1 MTCSWRTST
10 LMRWSADSRP
20 ELDLCGK
27 FMLLLQKT
35 TVLSIQLME
44 FSKIRLTV
52 MQCAVS
58 LVSFRAQSPPVFFSS
73 FFFSVVT
80 SETPLFWLGFLP
92 QASVSLL
99 GFDCTRVAWLSVF
112 LHLLAE
118 KQSLLSPVIFS
129 HRLRPNLGLN
139 PYLNWD
145 CGIDWQRLSP
155 TAAWIRTVAL
165 F

>member
-1 MTCSWRTST
+1 MTCGWRTST
-10 LMRWSADSRP
+10 LMRWSAESRP

-27 FMLLLQKT
+27 FMLLLQKA

-52 MQCAVS
+52 MQCALS

-73 FFFSVVT
+73 CYFLS
-80 SETPLFWLGFLP
+80 LP
-92 QASVSLL
+92 QKLFCSVLGSSLRPVLVFWASTAPEWP
-99 GFDCTRVAWLSVF
+99 DWVF
-112 LHLLAE
+112 LHLWAE

-139 PYLNWD
+139 PYLN
-145 CGIDWQRLSP
+145 
-155 TAAWIRTVAL
+155 
-165 F
+165 